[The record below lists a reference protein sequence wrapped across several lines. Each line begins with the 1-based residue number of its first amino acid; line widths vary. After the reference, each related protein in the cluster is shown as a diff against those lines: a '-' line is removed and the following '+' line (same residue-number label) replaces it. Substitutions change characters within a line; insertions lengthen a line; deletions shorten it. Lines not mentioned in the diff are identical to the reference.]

1 METSFKFIKN
11 YLREVGNQ
19 LLIIYMKNAKKK
31 E

>member
-11 YLREVGNQ
+11 YLREVGDQ
-19 LLIIYMKNAKKK
+19 LLSIYMKNAEK